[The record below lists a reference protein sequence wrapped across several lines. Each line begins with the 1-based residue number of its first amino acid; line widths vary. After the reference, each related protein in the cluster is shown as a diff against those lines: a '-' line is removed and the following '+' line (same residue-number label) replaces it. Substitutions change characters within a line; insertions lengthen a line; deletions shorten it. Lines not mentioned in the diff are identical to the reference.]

1 MIDAASIIGV
11 SNLVAIGVF
20 AASGALAAAQKRL
33 DITAFILFGTTTGV
47 GGGTLRDL
55 LLDTPVFWIS
65 DTSYLWVCVGVSALT
80 WYLAPQLKARQRLLL
95 WADALGLALFSVL
108 GCAKCLSMGVAPIVA
123 IGMGVMSATFGGL
136 IRDTLLGRDTVA
148 LGPEIY
154 VTAAL
159 AGAFSF
165 AVLQVIPGLGS
176 ETTLLLAM
184 VPAFVLRA
192 GAILRGWRLPAYRR
206 LGDG

>member
-1 MIDAASIIGV
+1 M
-11 SNLVAIGVF
+11 
-20 AASGALAAAQKRL
+20 
-33 DITAFILFGTTTGV
+33 
-47 GGGTLRDL
+47 
-55 LLDTPVFWIS
+55 
-65 DTSYLWVCVGVSALT
+65 
-80 WYLAPQLKARQRLLL
+80 LL

-123 IGMGVMSATFGGL
+123 VGMGVMSATFGGL